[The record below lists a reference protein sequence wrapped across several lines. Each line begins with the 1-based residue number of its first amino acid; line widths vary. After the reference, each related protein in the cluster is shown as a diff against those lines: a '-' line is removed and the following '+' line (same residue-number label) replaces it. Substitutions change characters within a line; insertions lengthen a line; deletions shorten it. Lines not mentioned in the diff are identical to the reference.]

1 MQISRQLDDVQH
13 TTQFVIFLRRLRKNK
28 SALFGIGIFLFL
40 CVLAV
45 LSPYISPYP
54 YDQIDMPNKLAAPSL
69 EHFCGTDKLGRDIFS
84 RLLYGGRYSLTMGVL
99 AVLVSMSAGVL
110 LGAIAGYYGGWVDSL
125 IMRILDVFNSIPSI
139 LLAIVMS
146 AVLGN
151 GYFMTVLALSVPRIP
166 HYARLLR
173 AQFLQVGQQEYVEAA
188 QSISCSNFTIMMKH
202 ILPNAWS
209 PLIVSATMD
218 VSHTILSA
226 AALSY
231 IGLGIQAPT
240 PEWGAMLSDSRDFM
254 RDYPFM
260 VIFPG
265 LLIMI
270 SVLGLN
276 MFGDGVRDALDPKL
290 KD

>member
-1 MQISRQLDDVQH
+1 MKRKAQSDEIRH
-13 TTQFVIFLRRLRKNK
+13 TSEFSIFIRRLGKNK
-28 SALFGIGIFLFL
+28 AAVAGILIFLFL
-40 CVLAV
+40 GILAI
-45 LSPYISPYP
+45 LAPYISPYV
-54 YDQIDMPNKLAAPSL
+54 YDQIDMRNKLLSPSFSHL
-69 EHFCGTDKLGRDIFS
+69 FGTDRLGRDIFS
-84 RLLYGGRYSLTMGVL
+84 RLLYGGRYSLSMGVL
-99 AVLVSMSAGVL
+99 AVIVSMGSGIL
-110 LGAIAGYYGGWVDSL
+110 LGAVAGYYGGWVDSL

-146 AVLGN
+146 ALLGT
-151 GYFMTVLALSVPRIP
+151 GYFMTVLALAVPRIP

-173 AQFLQVGQQEYVEAA
+173 AQFLQIGQQEYVEAA
-188 QSISCSNFTIMMKH
+188 ASISCSNFTIMMRH

-231 IGLGIQAPT
+231 IGLGIQAPI
-240 PEWGAMLSDSRDFM
+240 PEWGAMLSDARDYM
-254 RDYPFM
+254 RDYPYT
-260 VIFPG
+260 VLFPG
-265 LLIMI
+265 LFIMI

>member
-1 MQISRQLDDVQH
+1 MHTSRQLDDFQH
-13 TTQFVIFLRRLRKNK
+13 TTQFVIFLRRLRRNR
-28 SALFGIGIFLFL
+28 SAILGIAIFLFL
-40 CVLAV
+40 GLLAI
-45 LSPYISPYP
+45 LAPYISRYP
-54 YDQIDMPNKLAAPSL
+54 FDLIDMPNKLASPSL
-69 EHFCGTDKLGRDIFS
+69 EHFFGTDKLGRDIFS
-84 RLLYGGRYSLTMGVL
+84 RLLYGGRYSLTMGIL
-99 AVLVSMSAGVL
+99 AVIISMGAGIL

-151 GYFMTVLALSVPRIP
+151 GYFMTVIALSVPRIP

-173 AQFLQVGQQEYVEAA
+173 AQFLQIGQQEYVEAA
-188 QSISCSNFTIMMKH
+188 QSISCTNFVIMMKH

-240 PEWGAMLSDSRDFM
+240 PEWGAMLSDARDYM

-265 LLIMI
+265 LFIMI

>member
-1 MQISRQLDDVQH
+1 MQVSRQLDDIRH
-13 TTQFVIFLRRLRKNK
+13 TTQFAIFFRRLRKNK
-28 SALFGIGIFLFL
+28 SALLGIGIFLFL
-40 CVLAV
+40 GVLAI
-45 LSPYISPYP
+45 LAPYINPYP
-54 YDQIDMPNKLAAPSL
+54 YDQIDMPNKLASPSL
-69 EHFCGTDKLGRDIFS
+69 EHLFGTDKLGRDIFS

-99 AVLVSMSAGVL
+99 AVLVSMGAGVL

-125 IMRILDVFNSIPSI
+125 IMRILDVFTSIPSI
-139 LLAIVMS
+139 LLAIVIS

-173 AQFLQVGQQEYVEAA
+173 AQFLQIGQQEYVEAA
-188 QSISCSNFTIMMKH
+188 KSISCSNFTIMMKH

-265 LLIMI
+265 MFIMI